1 LTTRPSWPSSPLGPF
16 LVTPDEVGDPH
27 ELDISL
33 ELNGERMQSAN
44 TRQLIFD
51 IPAIIAAISE
61 FVALSPG
68 DVVLTGTPSG
78 VGYRREPKVLLRE
91 GDRDVIEIERV
102 GRLEN
107 PVVSESPGD

>member
-1 LTTRPSWPSSPLGPF
+1 MRSGTPTSS
-16 LVTPDEVGDPH
+16 TSH
-27 ELDISL
+27 S
-33 ELNGERMQSAN
+33 SSTAN
-44 TRQLIFD
+44 ACSPPTHASSSSTS
-51 IPAIIAAISE
+51 PAIIAAISE

-68 DVVLTGTPSG
+68 DVVLTGTPAG

>member
-1 LTTRPSWPSSPLGPF
+1 MRSG
-16 LVTPDEVGDPH
+16 TPT

-33 ELNGERMQSAN
+33 ELNGQRMQPAN

-68 DVVLTGTPSG
+68 DVVLTGTPAG